1 LTRPPAP
8 GWLGKP
14 VELLLDGFEEG
25 GLVDFGEREVQVGA
39 FIHDPVD
46 EEAEVGVG
54 AEGSSFHGVFFFVYV
69 FVCSCRRVVAPASTN
84 SRVFQ
89 ASEDNRVTDD

>member
-1 LTRPPAP
+1 M
-8 GWLGKP
+8 
-14 VELLLDGFEEG
+14 LDGFEAG

-69 FVCSCRRVVAPASTN
+69 FVCSCRRVIAPASTN

-89 ASEDNRVTDD
+89 AGVDNRVADG